1 VSGVLALDSRDAEL
15 LDQLAADP
23 FLARFALEA
32 EIEEAFAVATAVD
45 DDAVTQPVLLA
56 PTRVR
61 VGTDLSW
68 TLLDAEAYS

>member
-1 VSGVLALDSRDAEL
+1 LTSSPRIPSWLAS
-15 LDQLAADP
+15 P
-23 FLARFALEA
+23 LEA